1 MPIIYEIHSGGLDQV
16 FIKIREVRAT
26 SSCQDP
32 NLDININTLKLG
44 TGLGFPQVIGLEQ
57 RLGLW

>member
-1 MPIIYEIHSGGLDQV
+1 MKYIVVGLDQV
-16 FIKIREVRAT
+16 LIKIREVRAT

-32 NLDININTLKLG
+32 NLDININTIKIS
-44 TGLGFPQVIGLEQ
+44 TGLGFPLEIGLEQ